1 MATYSVNENKLFE
14 GGVAILQAANN
25 HETFVVK
32 DLCNYLNGSPFQGQ
46 KLVVSDKE
54 KVIWSNG
61 RIIMFIIGNINTIK
75 LQLKIYSE
83 NSNLQSTNGT
93 YLKSS
98 KKQIL
103 KLDNGKPVILKR

>member
-14 GGVAILQAANN
+14 NGVAILQAVNK
-25 HETFVVK
+25 HETFVIK
-32 DLCNYLNGSPFQGQ
+32 DLCNCLNNTSFQGQ

-61 RIIMFIIGNINTIK
+61 RIVMFIIGNINNIK
-75 LQLKIYSE
+75 PQLKIYSE
-83 NSNLQSTNGT
+83 NSNHQSVNGT

-98 KKQIL
+98 KKEVL
-103 KLDNGKPVILKR
+103 KLDNGKPVVLKR